1 VTKDIEKTVQREN
14 AEADI
19 ANKLIDHQD
28 ELRVDEKSGAYE
40 ASSAQEIL
48 TKYHGLTI
56 SRERTKRILKIIQKR
71 LKP

>member
-14 AEADI
+14 AEVDI

-40 ASSAQEIL
+40 ASSA
-48 TKYHGLTI
+48 
-56 SRERTKRILKIIQKR
+56 
-71 LKP
+71 

>member
-28 ELRVDEKSGAYE
+28 ELRVDERSGAYE

-48 TKYHGLTI
+48 NKYHDLTI

-71 LKP
+71 LKS